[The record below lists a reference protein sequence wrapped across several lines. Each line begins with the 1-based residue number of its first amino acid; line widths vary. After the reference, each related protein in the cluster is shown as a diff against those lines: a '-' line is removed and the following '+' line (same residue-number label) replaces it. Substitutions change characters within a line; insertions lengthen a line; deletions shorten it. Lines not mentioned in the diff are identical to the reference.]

1 MPYVMVEDNHDH
13 DDGRD
18 KYRHDKY
25 DCDDDRRRWWS
36 HNRNGAEREP
46 PGSNFETKRGT
57 GYYYNTRPVQKR
69 SLFTPFWRTEVHIG
83 QDKDALGVVWSL
95 QVLSCVRNN
104 TLPKTTTKNTGP

>member
-1 MPYVMVEDNHDH
+1 MPYVMVENNHDH

-57 GYYYNTRPVQKR
+57 G
-69 SLFTPFWRTEVHIG
+69 
-83 QDKDALGVVWSL
+83 
-95 QVLSCVRNN
+95 
-104 TLPKTTTKNTGP
+104 TTTIHGQYKRDPYSRLFGGRKSTLVKIKMH